1 MIHDAND
8 IILRV
13 QRGELSEQ
21 EAIKQ
26 IAALHVAIKENG
38 AKKPFTSPDAAIRYE
53 DFFGAVQLLVATT
66 LRVEPQIVAA
76 DEPLSHYGFNSI
88 LLTEFSQK
96 LLAQYPNIRLQ
107 ATTFMQ
113 HGSLGALCR
122 HLYTAYFDSGSAN
135 TKAPAQ
141 ELPPRLT
148 PQPES
153 APHPSAQTQ
162 TWEDQDIAIIGIGGR
177 FPGAQNIPEFW
188 SNLLNEKPLIKK
200 IPKERWSWQDYFGDV
215 KEANK
220 TDCCHGAF
228 IDDVDQFDPLHFH
241 ISPKE
246 ADLIDPQQRLLLQ
259 ATWETLENA
268 GYAKADWVDKKVG
281 FFVAAERLDYLDLL
295 KLHRYPADPQFNVGN
310 AHSMLAN
317 RVSHFFGW
325 KGPVAAVNAACAG
338 SFSAI
343 YSAMQSLRNGDAD
356 MALAGGINLVLAPDV
371 LIYNRKLG
379 LFTAEEQIR
388 PFDKKASGH
397 FFGDGVGLVCLRRM
411 KDAVADNNHI
421 LGVIKGMSVRHGGG
435 EASLFSPNPRSH
447 CEIIEE
453 TLQKAG
459 LRANDIDYLEAQGTA
474 NPIADQVELQAYHR
488 VFSRSLEHGVLP
500 DKLLLSSLKGHIGH
514 LASASGVVSLIK
526 CILSLNKNTLTRIGN
541 FESLNWDDSDGAFAC
556 QTVSQTTHWPAKMAN
571 GARVA
576 RHIGIHNFGFGGV
589 NGHMILEEYLDHQS
603 APRTRVQKPEL
614 IVLSA
619 RTLKQVKQF
628 AQRLVNYVN
637 KQEFSLFGIH
647 ELYLEDIAYTLLTGR
662 ELLNERVF
670 FVAHSLPDLLE
681 KLRHFIDSGEHDIP
695 PNQAAH
701 NADADLFNSIPL
713 SQVESMLQ
721 QWVKDGELDRVG
733 ALWRSGFQMQWA
745 AIHGLAGQRK
755 RIPLPTY
762 VFDTKSYWLTPAP
775 QMVQM
780 LQMPQ
785 AQQSARLAVTPPAA
799 CRQKADLSAVVLAE
813 LESLL
818 GVPVHELQGKT
829 SLSNFGLNSIQ
840 VLSLKSALES
850 RLAYEFPL
858 SYFQLSLSPGELV
871 ATLNQFI
878 ASGKPMEYGTP
889 QLIHQPDLRF
899 APFPM
904 TDLQQSYWL
913 GRRSTRGIK
922 VGSLVYYELRVPG
935 ADIDKLNTAWNEVVA
950 AHEMLRCVISDD
962 GRQNILEHVAPYHIE
977 QFDYRTLAPTE
988 QSKMRRQLRETLT
1001 QKIYDTKQF
1010 PLFTLCISTTK
1021 NETQEESLLHFSID
1035 PIIADGA
1042 SIKLLLRQWETLIR
1056 QPQQT
1061 LSAPTS
1067 SFRDYVL
1074 SIKDFQTSP
1083 RVQKDEAYWKR
1094 RLVDLPDGPQLLK
1107 APESVAASNTAGTRL
1122 RQLLSE
1128 EVSSGLKRKAAEL
1141 EVSVSTLVLCLF
1153 TNTLHHYSFNADFSL
1168 ILTIF
1173 NRLRLNADVD
1183 QVVGPFTSTGL
1194 FAARHTQQ
1202 VDFESFVRASHAQIL
1217 SDLDHSY
1224 VSGIRAM
1231 ELARQENRQQRWPN
1245 LNIAFTSLLS
1255 DLHQEKSPIEDAISY
1270 SLVQTP
1276 HISLEHQ
1283 LSQTA
1288 DQIDISWYVAKQ
1300 SYPAEL
1306 IEPLFRH
1313 YLEVIQHCALQSGTW
1328 PVAETVQHR
1337 SALGTRLTTASL
1349 HAPLTYLQQAYLF
1362 GRSPFGGAKASYI
1375 YACFDIQELDI
1386 ALLQKTWNKLLS
1398 AHEQLRTVFEKNG
1411 TQSVLEQIPEY
1422 LIQSTDLRTLA
1433 PAQAQ
1438 AACDDIA
1445 RTICEASTDLGAW
1458 PYFDLR
1464 VTRRA
1469 DATSRLHCKID
1480 LLVADGACIE
1490 YLPELLFYHYQH
1502 PELEVKAPA
1511 CTYRDYAASLRAFEH
1526 TESETRCLSYWET
1539 KLSSIPAG
1547 PDFSFAK
1554 TKETKQTKR
1563 FSRRLNNWGSI
1574 KQLAQQMDVAP
1585 AMILLTAFMDL
1596 IAGSVDQQEFSV
1608 AIPTW
1613 QRQPVHPDIYQ
1624 VIGDFTSLS
1633 WISHQPS
1640 NRSFAQRVLE
1650 NAAAF
1655 KSDMQHSLVNG
1666 LRGLGKLKRTNTEKR
1681 FPLVFSD
1688 LSPLKLPG
1696 HPEKF
1701 KRVDGLSYTSQV
1713 EWDHIC
1719 FETGDELELCWDINA
1734 GLFSNELINQMFDRY
1749 HQVLASLP
1757 EHHEDLPDFSDT
1769 RAASPQ
1775 SQIEQ
1780 WNSTAVPYARATCIH
1795 QLFEASALKYPHRIA
1810 VTDRVQAYSYETLDR
1825 KANQLAWKLKKC
1837 GVGPEVYVGIC
1848 LPRTVDLLVGLLA
1861 ILKAGGAYVPLELSD
1876 PSARL
1881 FRVIETAGIGHVL
1894 VDEGTA
1900 AIFSA
1905 SGLSLISLS
1914 DPGISLESESKP
1926 VDTVKS
1932 HQAAYAIFTSGS
1944 TGQPKGVA
1952 VEHRPVINLIEWAKR
1967 EFHFDEQDVALFITR
1982 LSFDLSVFD
1991 VFGMLAYGAKIIIV
2005 GDDQREN
2012 PQQISTLLCT
2022 RDVTFWN
2029 SAPGTLN
2036 ILLPFLKK
2044 ERTDSG
2050 SPSSLR
2056 LLFLSGDWI
2065 PLTLPGDIRMLFPKA
2080 QFISLGGATEA
2091 TVWSNYYP
2099 VTDINPLWRSIPYGR
2114 PIQNARYYILDQQL
2128 QHCPIGDEGD
2138 LYIGGECLSRG
2149 YLNAPAITATSF
2161 VPDPYSSAA
2170 NAVMYR
2176 TGDSARFYADGNIEF
2191 LGRKDHQVKV
2201 RGFRIEL
2208 GEIEFHFLQ
2217 HAHIAEAVALVRE
2230 TRPGDQKIVA
2240 YLALKPGSEIAIKDL
2255 RAYLQARLPHYML
2268 PNIFVTVADIPIT
2281 ANGKFDRTALPWPVV
2296 SPEDGL
2302 LRHQQKHKSGS
2313 PNAET
2318 GEASVMTTNSV
2329 IETIEAIFLT
2339 ALDCASLRPDD
2350 DLFDRGATS
2359 FTLVQAVE
2367 RIQDKYRI
2375 AIPFDVLLAT
2385 PTVQAIAGYVAA
2397 EVVLQHGS
2405 TDLLGANSAR
2415 PANLPIQLPTDDF
2428 HDSHYQGVSE
2438 AGYATLIPLKNLGEL
2453 LSLIKP
2459 VRVENKSKYLYS
2471 SAGGLTPIQ
2480 VYVWVKENAVENLAQ
2495 GVYYYHPDEGQLVL
2509 IDGSAQIK
2517 TASFYY
2523 HDQAL
2528 YDASGFAIFMIAEM
2542 DAIAPLYGRSS
2553 EQMVI
2558 LEAGYIGQLLQST
2571 QHQHQVA
2578 LRPLGGLDFDRMS
2591 CLFKLKPSQRF
2602 VHCILGG
2609 HATRMQQ
2616 NQQLSQQ
2623 LSERKNEYHRKNA
2636 LASEKLHCISSAD
2649 ASDIQL
2655 PRQEEAQRIH
2665 QARAHL
2671 RAIAGDQNIIAL
2683 PAVPQQPQL
2692 QQLYSAKRN
2701 FQTEAISQK
2710 TLGLV
2715 LSLFRARSIQN
2726 EARYLYPSIDGEY
2739 GVNIHVL
2746 IQPAGVQ
2753 GLAAGVYRYE
2763 RESHQLV
2770 LISPTLS
2777 AEFKSC
2783 FTPFNRTHAQAS
2795 QFAIFLSQKKH
2806 RAYFSLLESGYM
2818 GQLLLERQAELGIG
2832 ACPIGGMMFEKLS
2845 ADFGF
2850 ADDDMLMH
2858 SFLCGS
2864 HQMPIPDAYQ
2874 TLNSGRAQPQQ
2885 PAFAAG
2891 RSDDIAI
2898 VGLSGRYP
2906 GARTPQEFARNLS
2919 RGEKSFSDKQFSHAT
2934 TYRSAKEAVN
2944 AHQHAHS
2951 HHGGFLDHI
2960 DQFDSLLFKIAPS
2973 EARSLDPQVRL
2984 LLETV
2989 WECLESAGYTA
3000 HALNQGSKDVGVF
3013 VGAMW
3018 NDYQYYAAS
3027 HWEDTRA
3034 DPVSHPSMA
3043 NRISYF
3049 FDFQGPSISLD
3060 TSCCS
3065 AMTALHFACSSI
3077 KNGECAA
3084 AIVGG
3089 VNLMSHP
3096 YHQSHLD
3103 QLDLLSKDGHCYPF
3117 GKNAAGWIVGEGV
3130 GAVLLKPLAQA
3141 MQDHDFVLGVIKGSA
3156 ISHGG
3161 KTSRFGAPNPDNQR
3175 RSIEQVIK
3183 NSSID
3188 MADISYVEAAA
3199 PGASLADASEVT
3211 ALKRVFGDRASPL
3224 YMGSVKANIGHL
3236 ESASALS
3243 QLTKV
3248 LMQMQ
3253 YGQLFPSL
3261 DCEPVNPMLQLNN
3274 GALSIN
3280 SQLRPWETP
3289 RKIALINAFGAAGS
3303 AGHAV
3308 IASHENQIR
3317 PTPDVPALV
3326 KLSAQSQTQLSSLV
3340 EKLHTYLKRP
3350 PPIQIRLKD
3359 IAYTLQVGR
3368 VDMPERVAIIAHSLA
3383 DLCEKLEQLMRGAI
3397 GQAGVFRTGCPST
3410 QTTEPLALAACTWV
3424 NGNAVD
3430 WPALHSGDEMRIPLP
3445 TYSFAADVHWVS
3457 ERAIPANP
3465 ARPLQTSAPQEQ
3477 TIVSNSLVK
3486 DTERYLKMIYAQV
3499 SEIPA
3504 EKISANETF
3513 DNYGIT
3519 SLMVTKLNTVLE
3531 QHFSGLSKTL
3541 FFEYQTLAELA
3552 AYLATDHPLSLASL
3566 FGSPGSPGGDSAPP
3580 PAMNAGTES
3589 SPRQTGEI
3597 GDIAIVGLAGRYP
3610 GANTL
3615 DQFWRNLMEG
3625 KDSITEIPKERWDN
3639 KLYFQA
3645 NTKPA
3650 EIGAGKYYNKWGGFI
3665 EHVDSFDPL
3674 FFNISPKEAAIL
3686 DPQERL
3692 FLEVAWECLE
3702 DAGYDRAALKRAFD
3716 KRVGVFV
3723 GVTYGDYQLFS
3734 TPFDDQGNGRA
3745 VRSCYGAIANRV
3757 SYLLDCQGPS
3767 MAVDTLCS
3775 SSLTALHL
3783 AIQSL
3788 QTGESKAALVGGIN
3802 LSIHPNK
3809 YILQSQINMNSTDG
3823 RCRSFG
3829 DGGDGFVPGEGVSAC
3844 MLRPLKDAIADGD
3857 NIYGVIK
3864 ASVIN
3869 NDGKTHGFTVP
3880 NPKAQGKLIAEA
3892 LRIARLSARAV
3903 SYVEA
3908 HGTGTSL
3915 GDPIE
3920 IAGLCEAFR
3929 QHTQDTGYCAIGSVK
3944 SNIGHLEAAA
3954 GLAGLT
3960 KILLQMKHGQ
3970 LVPSLHSRQLNQN
3983 IHFEQTPF
3991 YVQQSLQPWSRH
4003 QQSPR
4008 IACLSSFGAGGSNA
4022 HVIVEE
4028 YRASVAEISACDEP
4042 ELYPVL
4048 LSARTRPQLL
4058 ACCQRLLSKLQ
4069 QETQESQAAP
4079 ALRDVAFTLQVGRE
4093 AKEHRLA
4100 MMVASLDVLKDHLQQ
4115 IVDSGQ
4121 FPDSVFYG
4129 QVKLNQETADDG
4141 GMPGQKT
4148 AADLVQGWLQ
4158 GASINWGALYG
4169 KNTAKRISLP
4179 SYPFSR
4185 ESYWIG
4191 RDRKLIP
4198 STVTATAETTNTAKT
4213 SDINQW
4219 MIIHEKTVSAPFP
4232 EGISWRDSFHAQS
4245 GKNIAIVHCLGE
4257 EERAIALSDLIR
4269 KIEQS
4274 VDAKDSIPIQ
4284 LLSCDRDAKLDF
4296 SAIPDVVFVL
4306 TGTKDKSARD
4316 ESALYP
4322 VFKTSQTLMKQAYD
4336 RRLSLYLIEE
4346 SSSPRG
4352 GALSGFLGAAMME
4365 NPQHIWTIIENK
4377 EAPRLDSLQLA
4388 LREWLAYPAHALNQA
4403 THKARRQRGKI
4414 FQTAAF
4420 SQVVYEN
4427 AERKIK
4433 QKIPL
4438 LFDAASKSADAHSVS
4453 PATHFRKGGTYL
4465 IAGGSGLIGQDFC
4478 KSIARQF
4485 NANIIILS
4493 RRQNDDA
4500 IAVFAQEIA
4509 QLGGNLSYYSVDISD
4524 LKALGATY
4532 DLIKS
4537 QHPRVNGILNL
4548 AGSSDATLIL
4558 RKTWEDS
4565 LAHLQAKV
4573 HGTENLDTVSADED
4587 LDFFL
4592 LFSSIGAYGLAGASA
4607 YAYAC
4612 AFQNEFVRYRDDLQK
4627 LKLRRGKTLALAW
4640 GPWTSDPIHARAD
4653 SKRTEKIHADGFSLI
4668 DIDLAFP
4675 AIEMSLRHTNAVL
4688 GLVYAHH
4695 FDQVCALLQ
4704 LEFPEDLQL
4713 SGKHAPVAGNDFSG
4727 QLKSWESQKAQ
4738 GRAFSFDD
4746 LAGTLSLDQLRALD
4760 PSSIERIYQL
4770 LELESQLESPP
4781 APARPNTAPEQASLV
4796 DSIREV
4802 LTSVLELSEL
4812 DNDEH
4817 FETYGLDSI
4826 SGTQVSM
4833 RLEKRY
4839 KHEIKPEWLVQYPT
4853 VKSLSDYLKKHLLT
4867 IYES

>member
-1 MIHDAND
+1 MIHDASD

-21 EAIKQ
+21 EAIEK
-26 IAALHVAIKENG
+26 IAALHAAIKESG
-38 AKKPFTSPDAAIRYE
+38 TKKPFTPPDPAIRYE
-53 DFFGAVQLLVATT
+53 DFFETVQRLVATT
-66 LRVEPQIVAA
+66 LRIEAHIVAP

-96 LLAQYPNIRLQ
+96 LLSQYPSIRLQ
-107 ATTFMQ
+107 PTTFMQ
-113 HGSLGALCR
+113 YGSLGSLCR
-122 HLYTAYFDSGSAN
+122 HLYTSYVDSGAAN
-135 TKAPAQ
+135 AMAPAQ
-141 ELPPRLT
+141 EPPPRLT
-148 PQPES
+148 PDP
-153 APHPSAQTQ
+153 APRPSPQIQ

-177 FPGAQNIPEFW
+177 FPGARNIHEFW
-188 SNLLNEKPLIKK
+188 SNLLNEKPIIKK
-200 IPKERWSWQDYFGDV
+200 IPKERWSWQDYYGDV

-220 TDCCHGAF
+220 TDCCYGAF

-241 ISPKE
+241 IAPKE

-268 GYAKADWVDKKVG
+268 GYAKADWMDKKVG
-281 FFVAAERLDYLDLL
+281 FFVAAERQDYLDLIR
-295 KLHRYPADPQFNVGN
+295 LHRYPADPQFNVGN

-325 KGPVAAVNAACAG
+325 KGPVSAVNSACAG
-338 SFSAI
+338 SFTAM

-356 MALAGGINLVLAPDV
+356 MAIAGGINLVLAPDV

-411 KDAVADNNHI
+411 KDAIADNDHV

-488 VFSRSLEHGVLP
+488 VFSRSPEHGALP
-500 DKLLLSSLKGHIGH
+500 GKLLIGSLKGHIGH

-526 CILSLNKNTLTRIGN
+526 CILSLNKNTLTKIGN
-541 FESLNWDDSDGAFAC
+541 FESLNWDDNDGAFAC
-556 QTVSQTTHWPAKMAN
+556 QAVTRTTHWPAKTAN
-571 GARVA
+571 GARVP

-589 NGHMILEEYLDHQS
+589 NGHMILEEHLDRTS
-603 APRTRVQKPEL
+603 VPRTRVQKPEL

-619 RTLKQVKQF
+619 RTLKQVKKF
-628 AQRLVNYVN
+628 AQRLVDYVN

-647 ELYLEDIAYTLLTGR
+647 ELHLEDIAYTLLTGR
-662 ELLNERVF
+662 ELLNERIY

-681 KLRHFIDSGEHDIP
+681 KLGHFIHSDERDVAE
-695 PNQAAH
+695 NQAARD
-701 NADADLFNSIPL
+701 ADADLLNTIPL
-713 SQVESMLQ
+713 SQAESMVQ
-721 QWVKDGELDRVG
+721 QWVENGELDRVG
-733 ALWRSGFQMQWA
+733 ELWRSGFRMHWTA
-745 AIHGLAGQRK
+745 LHSPAGPRK
-755 RIPLPTY
+755 RIPLPAY
-762 VFDTKSYWLTPAP
+762 VFETKSYWITPAP
-775 QMVQM
+775 QAS
-780 LQMPQ
+780 Q
-785 AQQSARLAVTPPAA
+785 ASRSSPLAWTPPTASI
-799 CRQKADLSAVVLAE
+799 RTADLSSVVLGE

-818 GVPVHELQGKT
+818 GVPVHELQGRT
-829 SLSNFGLNSIQ
+829 ALSDFGLNSIQ

-850 RLAYEFPL
+850 QSAYEFPL
-858 SYFQLSLSPGELV
+858 SCFRLDQSADELV
-871 ATLNQFI
+871 ATLNNLI
-878 ASGKPMEYGTP
+878 STGKPMEYGSP
-889 QLIHQPDLRF
+889 RLIHQPDLRF

-913 GRRSTRGIK
+913 GRRSTWGIK
-922 VGSLVYYELRVPG
+922 VGSLIYYELRLPG
-935 ADIDKLNTAWNEVVA
+935 LDIDRLNTTWNDVVA
-950 AHEMLRCVISDD
+950 KHEMLRCVISDD
-962 GRQNILEHVAPYHIE
+962 GQQSILEHVPPYRIE
-977 QFDYRTLAPTE
+977 QFDYSALTPAE
-988 QSKMRRQLRETLT
+988 QNKMRRQLRDKLT

-1010 PLFTLCISTTK
+1010 PLFALCISKTK
-1021 NETQEESLLHFSID
+1021 NETEEECLLHFSID

-1056 QPQQT
+1056 HPEKT
-1061 LSAPTS
+1061 LAAPTT

-1074 SIKDFQTSP
+1074 SIKNFQTSQ

-1094 RLVDLPDGPQLLK
+1094 RLVDLPDGPSLLR
-1107 APESVAASNTAGTRL
+1107 APESALPSNSACTRL
-1122 RQLLSE
+1122 RQLLSVE
-1128 EVSSGLKRKAAEL
+1128 ASDGLKRKAAEL
-1141 EVSVSTLVLCLF
+1141 EVSVSTLILCLF
-1153 TNTLHHYSFNADFSL
+1153 TNTLHHYSFSGDFSL

-1173 NRLRLNADVD
+1173 NRMRLNADID
-1183 QVVGPFTSTGL
+1183 QVVGPFTSTSL
-1194 FAARHTQQ
+1194 FAARHAQQ
-1202 VDFESFVRASHAQIL
+1202 ADFESYVRESHAQIL
-1217 SDLDHSY
+1217 SDLDHRH
-1224 VSGIRAM
+1224 VSGIRAI
-1231 ELARQENRQQRWPN
+1231 ELARQENRHRRWPN
-1245 LNIAFTSLLS
+1245 LTIAFTSLLS
-1255 DLHQEKSPIEDAISY
+1255 DLHQEKSPIDDAISY
-1270 SLVQTP
+1270 SLVQNP

-1288 DQIDISWYVAKQ
+1288 NQIEISWYVAKQ
-1300 SYPAEL
+1300 TYPAGF
-1306 IEPLFRH
+1306 IEQVFQH
-1313 YLEVIQHCALQSGTW
+1313 YLEVMQHCALNHGKW
-1328 PVAETVQHR
+1328 PVAETVQHF
-1337 SALGTRLTTASL
+1337 SSLATRLTTTPL
-1349 HAPLTYLQQAYLF
+1349 PAPLTHLQQAYLF
-1362 GRSPFGGAKASYI
+1362 GRSQFGGAKASYI

-1386 ALLQKTWNKLLS
+1386 HLLQKTWNNILS
-1398 AHEQLRTVFEKNG
+1398 AHELLRTVFEKNG
-1411 TQSVLEQIPEY
+1411 TQRVLEHVPEY
-1422 LIQSTDLRTLA
+1422 HIRTTNLRALA

-1438 AACDDIA
+1438 DACDDIA
-1445 RTICEASTDLGAW
+1445 KAICAASTDLGDW
-1458 PYFDLR
+1458 PCFDLR
-1464 VTRRA
+1464 VTQRS
-1469 DATSRLHCKID
+1469 DSTSRLHCKID

-1490 YLPELLFYHYQH
+1490 YLPELLFYHYEH
-1502 PELEVKAPA
+1502 PGIEVKAPA
-1511 CTYRDYAASLRAFEH
+1511 CTYRDYAASLRSFER
-1526 TESETRCLSYWET
+1526 TEHEARCLSYWES
-1539 KLSSIPAG
+1539 KLSHIPAG

-1554 TKETKQTKR
+1554 TETTTEIKR
-1563 FSRRLNNWGSI
+1563 FSRHLKNWGAI
-1574 KQLAQQMDVAP
+1574 KNLAQQLDVP
-1585 AMILLTAFMDL
+1585 PTMVLLTAFMEVISDRM
-1596 IAGSVDQQEFSV
+1596 DQEEFSV

-1613 QRQPVHPDIYQ
+1613 QRHPVHPDIYQ

-1633 WISHQPS
+1633 WISRSPS
-1640 NRSFAQRVLE
+1640 NSPFVQRVLE
-1650 NAAAF
+1650 NAAVF
-1655 KSDMQHSLVNG
+1655 KSDMRHSLVNG
-1666 LRGLGKLKRTNTEKR
+1666 LRGLGKLKKANAEKR

-1688 LSPLKLPG
+1688 LSPLKTPG
-1696 HPEKF
+1696 HSEKF
-1701 KRVDGLSYTSQV
+1701 KRVGGLSYTTQV

-1719 FETGDELELCWDINA
+1719 FETGDELEICWDINA
-1734 GLFSNELINQMFDRY
+1734 GLFSGDVIDQMFDRY
-1749 HQVLASLP
+1749 HQFLVSLP
-1757 EHHEDLPDFSDT
+1757 EDHEDLLDT
-1769 RAASPQ
+1769 RAASPHA
-1775 SQIEQ
+1775 QIEQ
-1780 WNSTAVPYARATCIH
+1780 WNSTAVPYAQATCIH
-1795 QLFEASALKYPHRIA
+1795 QLFEASALKYPERIA
-1810 VTDRVQAYSYETLDR
+1810 VTDREQAYSYETLNR
-1825 KANQLAWKLKKC
+1825 KANQLAWKLKKN

-1848 LPRTVDLLVGLLA
+1848 LPRTVDLIVGLLA

-1876 PSARL
+1876 PSSRL
-1881 FRVIETAGIGHVL
+1881 FRVIETARIGHVL
-1894 VDEGTA
+1894 VNETTA
-1900 AIFSA
+1900 AIFSE
-1905 SGLSLISLS
+1905 SELSLLSIS

-1926 VDTVKS
+1926 IDTVKS
-1932 HQAAYAIFTSGS
+1932 HHAAYAIFTSGS

-1967 EFHFDEQDVALFITR
+1967 RFHFDERDVALFITR

-2005 GDDQREN
+2005 GEDQREN
-2012 PQQISTLLCT
+2012 PQQISTMLCT

-2029 SAPGTLN
+2029 SAPGTLS
-2036 ILLPFLKK
+2036 ILLPFLRK
-2044 ERTDSG
+2044 ERTDAS
-2050 SPSSLR
+2050 SPSDMR
-2056 LLFLSGDWI
+2056 LFFLSGDWI
-2065 PLTLPGDIRMLFPKA
+2065 PLTLPGDINMLFPKA
-2080 QFISLGGATEA
+2080 EFISLGGATEA
-2091 TVWSNYYP
+2091 TVWSNYFP
-2099 VTDINPLWRSIPYGR
+2099 VADIDPLWRSIPYGR
-2114 PIQNARYYILDQQL
+2114 PIQNARYYILDQKL

-2149 YLNAPAITATSF
+2149 YLNAPAITANSF
-2161 VPDPYSSAA
+2161 LPDPYASEP

-2208 GEIEFHFLQ
+2208 GEIEFHLLQ
-2217 HAHIAEAVALVRE
+2217 HAHIAEAVVLVKE

-2240 YLALKPGSEIAIKDL
+2240 YLALKPAGEIAIKDL
-2255 RAYLQARLPHYML
+2255 RAYLQARVPHYMV
-2268 PNIFVTVADIPIT
+2268 PNIVVTVASIPIT

-2296 SPEDGL
+2296 SPDDGL
-2302 LRHQQKHKSGS
+2302 LRHLEKHSSGKQDE
-2313 PNAET
+2313 ET
-2318 GEASVMTTNSV
+2318 RESSDMTTSSV
-2329 IETIEAIFLT
+2329 TETIEAIFLA
-2339 ALDCASLRPDD
+2339 ALDCASLKPDD

-2385 PTVQAIAGYVAA
+2385 PTVQAIAKYVST
-2397 EVVLQHGS
+2397 EVVLQHGGIDFQDAKVE
-2405 TDLLGANSAR
+2405 T
-2415 PANLPIQLPTDDF
+2415 PANQTIELPVDDF
-2428 HDSHYQGVSE
+2428 HESHYQPASGS
-2438 AGYATLIPLKNLGEL
+2438 AFADTTTLKNLGEL
-2453 LSLIKP
+2453 LGLIKP
-2459 VRVENKSKYLYS
+2459 VLVENRSKYLYS

-2480 VYVWVKENAVENLAQ
+2480 LYVWVKENAVENLAR
-2495 GVYYYHPDEGQLVL
+2495 GVYYYHPDEGKLVL
-2509 IDGSAQIK
+2509 IDDSAQIK

-2528 YDASGFAIFMIAEM
+2528 YESSGFAIFMIAEM
-2542 DAIAPLYGRSS
+2542 DAIAPLYGQSS
-2553 EQMVI
+2553 EQLVI
-2558 LEAGYIGQLLQST
+2558 LEAGYIGQLLRSK
-2571 QHQHQVA
+2571 QHQHHVS
-2578 LRPLGGLDFDRMS
+2578 LLPLGGLDFDRMS

-2602 VHCILGG
+2602 IHCILGG
-2609 HATRMQQ
+2609 QAAGMAQGRQPG
-2616 NQQLSQQ
+2616 
-2623 LSERKNEYHRKNA
+2623 ERKSEYHRKNA
-2636 LASEKLHCISSAD
+2636 LASEKLHCIASAD

-2655 PRQEEAQRIH
+2655 PRQDEAERIH
-2665 QARAHL
+2665 RARAHL
-2671 RAIAGDQNIIAL
+2671 RVITEDQKIIPL
-2683 PAVPQQPQL
+2683 PSAAHEPQL
-2692 QQLYSAKRN
+2692 QKLYAAKRS
-2701 FQTEAISQK
+2701 FQTGAIPLK

-2715 LSLFRARSIQN
+2715 LSLFRAKSIQD
-2726 EARYLYPSIDGEY
+2726 ESRYLYPSIDGEY
-2739 GVNIHVL
+2739 GINIHVL
-2746 IQPAGVQ
+2746 IQPSGVQ
-2753 GLAAGVYRYE
+2753 GLAGGVYRYE
-2763 RESHQLV
+2763 RDTHRLTLV
-2770 LISPTLS
+2770 SSTLS
-2777 AEFKSC
+2777 VDFKSC
-2783 FTPFNRTHAQAS
+2783 FTPFNRGHAQAS
-2795 QFAIFLSQKKH
+2795 QFAIFLSQKKQH
-2806 RAYFSLLESGYM
+2806 AYFSLLESGYM

-2832 ACPIGGMMFEKLS
+2832 ACPIGGMMFEKIA

-2850 ADDDMLMH
+2850 SGDDMLMH

-2864 HQMPIPDAYQ
+2864 HQMPLPDAYQ
-2874 TLNSGRAQPQQ
+2874 ALNTAAREQPQQ
-2885 PAFAAG
+2885 PGFAAG
-2891 RSDDIAI
+2891 QSDDIAI

-2906 GARTPQEFARNLS
+2906 GARTPQEFARNLM
-2919 RGEKSFSDKQFSHAT
+2919 RGEKSFADMQFSQT
-2934 TYRSAKEAVN
+2934 TKYRSAKEAVD
-2944 AHQHAHS
+2944 AHRHDHI

-3000 HALNQGSKDVGVF
+3000 HALNQGCKDVGVF

-3027 HWEDTRA
+3027 HWDGAEV

-3084 AIVGG
+3084 AVVGG

-3117 GKNAAGWIVGEGV
+3117 GKNAAGWVVGEGV
-3130 GAVLLKPLAQA
+3130 GAVLLKPLGQA
-3141 MQDHDFVLGVIKGSA
+3141 IQDRDFVLGVIKGSA

-3175 RSIEQVIK
+3175 RSIEQAIK

-3188 MADISYVEAAA
+3188 MEDISYVEAAA

-3211 ALKRVFGDRASPL
+3211 ALKRVFGDRANPL

-3253 YGQLFPSL
+3253 YAQLFPSL
-3261 DCEPVNPMLQLNN
+3261 DCEPVNPMLQLND
-3274 GALSIN
+3274 GALAIN
-3280 SQLRPWETP
+3280 NQLRPWETR

-3303 AGHAV
+3303 AGHV
-3308 IASHENQIR
+3308 VLESHENQIPR
-3317 PTPDVPALV
+3317 APDAPALV
-3326 KLSAQSQTQLSSLV
+3326 NLSAQSQTQLSSLV

-3359 IAYTLQVGR
+3359 IAFTLQVGR
-3368 VDMPERVAIIAHSLA
+3368 VDMPERLAIVANSIP
-3383 DLCEKLEQLMRGAI
+3383 DLCEKLEQVMRGNI
-3397 GQAGVFRTGCPST
+3397 DHTGLFRTGCPSA
-3410 QTTEPLALAACTWV
+3410 QTTGPLPLAASAWV

-3430 WPALHSGDEMRIPLP
+3430 WQAFRSGDEMRIPLP
-3445 TYSFAADVHWVS
+3445 TYSFAADVHWVR
-3457 ERAIPANP
+3457 ERPSH
-3465 ARPLQTSAPQEQ
+3465 ARPLRASAPQEPA
-3477 TIVSNSLVK
+3477 VVGNALAK
-3486 DTERYLKMIYAQV
+3486 DTEAYLKMIYAQV

-3552 AYLATDHPLSLASL
+3552 AYLVANHPSSVASL
-3566 FGSPGSPGGDSAPP
+3566 FDSPIGDNAPSPVMKAETGH
-3580 PAMNAGTES
+3580 
-3589 SPRQTGEI
+3589 SPRQAGEI
-3597 GDIAIVGLAGRYP
+3597 GDIAIIGLAGRYP

-3615 DQFWRNLMEG
+3615 DQFWRNLTEG
-3625 KDSITEIPKERWDN
+3625 KDCITEIPKDRWN
-3639 KLYFQA
+3639 NELYFQA
-3645 NTKPA
+3645 NTKPG

-3665 EHVDSFDPL
+3665 EHVETFDPL
-3674 FFNISPKEAAIL
+3674 FFNISPKEAASL

-3702 DAGYDRAALKRAFD
+3702 DAAYDRSALKHTFD
-3716 KRVGVFV
+3716 KKVGVFV

-3734 TPFDDQGNGRA
+3734 APFDDQGNGRA

-3757 SYLLDCQGPS
+3757 SYILDCQGPS

-3783 AIQSL
+3783 AIQSI

-3809 YILQSQINMNSTDG
+3809 YILQSQINMSSTDG

-3829 DGGDGFVPGEGVSAC
+3829 DGGDGFVPGEGVAAC
-3844 MLRPLKDAIADGD
+3844 MLRPLKDAMADGD
-3857 NIYGVIK
+3857 NIYAVIK

-3892 LRIARLSARAV
+3892 LRLAQLSAREV

-3920 IAGLCEAFR
+3920 IAGLCDAFR

-3960 KILLQMKHGQ
+3960 KIVLQMKHGQ
-3970 LVPSLHSRQLNQN
+3970 LVPSLHSKQLNQN
-3983 IHFEQTPF
+3983 IRFDQTPF
-3991 YVQQSLQPWSRH
+3991 YVQQTLQPWPWRR
-4003 QQSPR
+4003 QSPR

-4028 YRASVAEISACDEP
+4028 YRQSLPAIPGNDEP
-4042 ELYPVL
+4042 ETYAIL

-4058 ACCQRLLSKLQ
+4058 ECCQRLLSKVQ
-4069 QETQESQAAP
+4069 QEPPT
-4079 ALRDVAFTLQVGRE
+4079 LRDVAFTLQVGRE
-4093 AKEHRLA
+4093 PKEHRLA
-4100 MMVASLDVLKDHLQQ
+4100 MMVATLDALKEQLQQ
-4115 IVDSGQ
+4115 IADSRQ
-4121 FPDSVFYG
+4121 FPETVLYS
-4129 QVKLNQETADDG
+4129 QVKLHQETADDG
-4141 GMPGQKT
+4141 ETSEKQT
-4148 AADLVQGWLQ
+4148 VANLVKRWLQ
-4158 GASINWGALYG
+4158 GASINWGSLYE

-4179 SYPFSR
+4179 SYPFAR
-4185 ESYWIG
+4185 ESYWVG
-4191 RDRKLIP
+4191 RDRHVIP
-4198 STVTATAETTNTAKT
+4198 PTVTETSKT
-4213 SDINQW
+4213 SDIHQW

-4232 EGISWRDSFHAQS
+4232 DEITWRDNFNAQT
-4245 GKNIAIVHCLGE
+4245 GKNIAIVHCSGE

-4274 VDAKDSIPIQ
+4274 VGAKDGIPIQ
-4284 LLSCDRDAKLDF
+4284 CLSCDQDANLHF
-4296 SAIPDVVFVL
+4296 SPAPDVVFVL
-4306 TGTKDKSARD
+4306 TGTKDKSTKD
-4316 ESALYP
+4316 EWALYP
-4322 VFKTSQTLMKQAYD
+4322 VFKASQTLMKQAYD

-4365 NPQHIWTIIENK
+4365 NPLHTWTIIENN
-4377 EAPRLDSLQLA
+4377 EAPRLNSLQLA
-4388 LREWLAYPAHALNQA
+4388 VREWLADPAHALNQQP
-4403 THKARRQRGKI
+4403 HKPRRQRGKI
-4414 FQTAAF
+4414 FQTATF

-4427 AERKIK
+4427 AERRIK
-4433 QKIPL
+4433 QKVPV
-4438 LFDAASKSADAHSVS
+4438 LFDGLSKSADADGLGLD
-4453 PATHFRKGGTYL
+4453 THFRNGGTYL

-4478 KSIARQF
+4478 KKIAQQF
-4485 NANIIILS
+4485 KANIIILS
-4493 RRQNDDA
+4493 RRKSDDT
-4500 IAVFAQEIA
+4500 IADFAREIA

-4524 LKALGATY
+4524 LKALGDTY
-4532 DLIKS
+4532 NLIKS
-4537 QHPRVNGILNL
+4537 RHPRVNGILNL
-4548 AGSSDATLIL
+4548 AGSSDTTLIL

-4565 LAHLQAKV
+4565 REHMLAKV
-4573 HGTENLDTVSADED
+4573 NGTENLDIVSADED

-4592 LFSSIGAYGLAGASA
+4592 LFSSIGAYGLAGSSV

-4612 AFQNEFVRYRDDLQK
+4612 AFQNEFARYRDDLQK
-4627 LKLRRGKTLALAW
+4627 MKLRRGKTRALAW
-4640 GPWTSDPIHARAD
+4640 GPWISDPIHAAAD
-4653 SKRTEKIHADGFSLI
+4653 AKRREKIHADGFSLI
-4668 DIDLAFP
+4668 DIAQAFP
-4675 AIEMSLRHTNAVL
+4675 AIEMSLRHSNAAL
-4688 GLVYAHH
+4688 GLAYVNHV
-4695 FDQVCALLQ
+4695 DNVCSLLQ
-4704 LEFPEDLQL
+4704 LDLPVDITP
-4713 SGKHAPVAGNDFSG
+4713 SGKDTQSEDNGFSE
-4727 QLKSWESQKAQ
+4727 QLKAWETQKAQ

-4746 LAGTLSLDQLRALD
+4746 LAGTLSLEQLRALE
-4760 PSSIERIYQL
+4760 PASIERIYQL
-4770 LELESQLESPP
+4770 LELESSP
-4781 APARPNTAPEQASLV
+4781 APARPNTAPAETSLV

-4802 LTSVLELSEL
+4802 LTSVLELTEL

-4833 RLEKRY
+4833 RLEKRF